1 MINGVNVILPLAL
14 GVGSVLI
21 TAFII
26 WGGFREEAR
35 NR

>member
-1 MINGVNVILPLAL
+1 MINYLLPLAL
-14 GVGSVLI
+14 GIGTLLVV
-21 TAFII
+21 AFLI

>member
-1 MINGVNVILPLAL
+1 MINYTLPLAL
-14 GVGSVLI
+14 GIGSILVV
-21 TAFII
+21 AFII